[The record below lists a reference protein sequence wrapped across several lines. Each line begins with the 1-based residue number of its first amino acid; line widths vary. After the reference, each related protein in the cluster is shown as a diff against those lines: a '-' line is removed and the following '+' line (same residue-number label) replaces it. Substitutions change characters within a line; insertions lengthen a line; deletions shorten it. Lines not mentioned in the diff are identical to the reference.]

1 MLQTQ
6 TVVPDLLELLKKLMS
21 EKLFS
26 QFNLVGGTSLALQ
39 IGHRN
44 SIDIDLLGHQEIN
57 QILFEEKLRKLGK
70 VEVSQSSK
78 NILITKVNEIKV
90 DFVNYKYPLLTDYL
104 VIDTIRMLS
113 MQDIAAMKLNAIM
126 GRGSKKDFVD
136 LFFLLEEFSIHEI
149 LKFYNKKFRDG
160 SEFLVLKSLTYFE
173 DADLQTQPKMYRAFD
188 WEKCKE
194 KITAEV
200 LKL

>member
-1 MLQTQ
+1 M
-6 TVVPDLLELLKKLMS
+6 
-21 EKLFS
+21 
-26 QFNLVGGTSLALQ
+26 
-39 IGHRN
+39 
-44 SIDIDLLGHQEIN
+44 
-57 QILFEEKLRKLGK
+57 FEEKLRKLGK

-90 DFVNYKYPLLTDYL
+90 DFVNYKYLLLTDYII
-104 VIDTIRMLS
+104 IDTIRMLS

-136 LFFLLEEFSIHEI
+136 LFFLLEEFSKHEI
-149 LKFYNKKFRDG
+149 LKFYNKKFRNG

-173 DADLQTQPKMYRAFD
+173 DADFQPQPIMYKDFD
-188 WEKCKE
+188 WKKCKE

>member
-6 TVVPDLLELLKKLMS
+6 TVVPELLELLKKLMS

-39 IGHRN
+39 MGHRN
-44 SIDIDLLGHQEIN
+44 SIDIDLFGHQEIN

-90 DFVNYKYPLLTDYL
+90 DFVNYKHPLLTDYL

-113 MQDIAAMKLNAIM
+113 MQDIAAMKCNN
-126 GRGSKKDFVD
+126 GSRK
-136 LFFLLEEFSIHEI
+136 
-149 LKFYNKKFRDG
+149 
-160 SEFLVLKSLTYFE
+160 
-173 DADLQTQPKMYRAFD
+173 
-188 WEKCKE
+188 
-194 KITAEV
+194 
-200 LKL
+200 

>member
-1 MLQTQ
+1 
-6 TVVPDLLELLKKLMS
+6 
-21 EKLFS
+21 
-26 QFNLVGGTSLALQ
+26 
-39 IGHRN
+39 
-44 SIDIDLLGHQEIN
+44 
-57 QILFEEKLRKLGK
+57 
-70 VEVSQSSK
+70 
-78 NILITKVNEIKV
+78 
-90 DFVNYKYPLLTDYL
+90 
-104 VIDTIRMLS
+104 
-113 MQDIAAMKLNAIM
+113 M

-173 DADLQTQPKMYRAFD
+173 DADFQPQTIMYRAFD